1 MEEKVKTKR
10 KIYETIEKII
20 NSIWFPIIIGILIL
34 CKTIFFYKC
43 TLYKNEEI
51 DYKIIYVTILL
62 ISICIGIIEVLPN
75 KGKII
80 CSIIFDLFISIVLF
94 ADNLYYSY
102 SGTFTSVAQISNLQY
117 GEQIIDTLPALLQA
131 KHFIYFLDI
140 IVVLLIIF
148 SKKIRIQNP
157 KESNLKNNIA
167 KCVVIFVAIV
177 LYFKIANRY
186 ILKANEYQ
194 YNKDMQV
201 KEASI
206 YGYHISDINNIF
218 NIKKQVKYR
227 DKQSLK
233 NAYDNLQEDYKKR
246 YKESKYNLN
255 GIANGKNIIILQ
267 LESIQE
273 FVINKTINGKEITPN
288 FNKFINENIEI
299 SNMFMQSYSTTADS
313 EFSTL
318 TSLYPVENGMAFSKY
333 YSNTYND
340 IFRLFH
346 RNNYTTSYM
355 HGNYGGFWN
364 RQNVYTKMKVDNL
377 ELKDKFNDT
386 SENIMGYLSDELLY
400 RQAVQKLK
408 NYQEPFVSYIVSA
421 SSHTGFSLDGL
432 QDRSKVDIDVGKYE
446 DTFFGDYLESV
457 NYADYAFGI
466 FIDELKNEGLY
477 EDTVILIYGDHNG
490 IMMDDINMID
500 FLQKIDP
507 NLTDVDIKLNY
518 IRVASAIKIPGVKKL
533 KIEKPVSKLDI
544 KPTLKYICGLDKQGE
559 LEIGTN
565 MFGDKDFI
573 CLNNEIIVTD
583 KYYYDEKWYD
593 IDNGNE
599 IDINNLNVEEQ
610 EKFSKYYN
618 NMKTELDISNS
629 IIINNL
635 LKPIK

>member
-340 IFRLFH
+340 IFGLFH

-408 NYQEPFVSYIVSA
+408 NYQEPFVSYMVSA

-544 KPTLKYICGLDKQGE
+544 KPTLEYICGLDKQGE

-635 LKPIK
+635 LKPTK